1 MSHGSE
7 AAEQMTRETIK
18 LSEEAIKL
26 SALGAKNLAA
36 LCLALEKDNQKLK
49 GKTKLKRLLTEG
61 KELKVFDLKQDDL
74 SAFAKEAKIY
84 GILFSVIKNTKAENN
99 TVDVIVKA
107 EDAAR
112 INRIFENMGYAV
124 PEHSKKEL
132 SRTQQGNKLSGL
144 GTGLMMEG
152 TTNERKSVIGKIK
165 EYKELLKNQKKSKE
179 KEWGE
184 R

>member
-1 MSHGSE
+1 
-7 AAEQMTRETIK
+7 MTREAVK
-18 LSEEAIKL
+18 LSEEAVKL

-36 LCLALEKDNQKLK
+36 LCLAMAKDNQKLK

-61 KELKVFDLKQDDL
+61 KELRVFDLKEEDV
-74 SAFAKEAKIY
+74 SAFAKEAKTY
-84 GILFSVIKNTKAENN
+84 GILFSVIKNKNSERSS
-99 TVDVIVKA
+99 VDVIVKA

-124 PEHSKKEL
+124 PEQAKKEM
-132 SRTQQGNKLSGL
+132 SRTQQESKSSGL
-144 GTGLMMEG
+144 GTGLTKADMRS
-152 TTNERKSVIGKIK
+152 ERESVVGKIK
-165 EYKELLKNQKKSKE
+165 TYQRLLQNQKKSKE